1 MPLELETKGR
11 AEYIIANF
19 SRSGGLE
26 EEFMDKDRVGGSAK
40 EIKGAVKQVA
50 GKATGDAKV
59 KDKWGELTDDDI
71 AAINGN
77 REQLERKI
85 RKLYGHGNDQVMR
98 DVARPRHRI
107 AHGIS

>member
-1 MPLELETKGR
+1 
-11 AEYIIANF
+11 
-19 SRSGGLE
+19 LE
-26 EEFMDKDRVGGSAK
+26 EEFMDKDRVVGSAK